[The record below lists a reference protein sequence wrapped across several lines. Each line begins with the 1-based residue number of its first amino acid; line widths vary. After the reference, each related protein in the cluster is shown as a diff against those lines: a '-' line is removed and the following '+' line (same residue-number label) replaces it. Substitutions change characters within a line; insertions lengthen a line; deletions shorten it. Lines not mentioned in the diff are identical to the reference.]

1 MFKTF
6 VTDQT
11 VQVMEMTL
19 KRRET
24 MYRLCGKGLEI
35 FHEKG
40 YYNTSLDD
48 ILTELSLS
56 KGAFYHHFKS
66 KEDYFISIVQNL
78 IIQKVYALLIEPLNT
93 KENPLPVIVEILE
106 KAMEPGKSNE
116 MAYGFMLNDFL
127 TEFNKRNEEICAQLK
142 EIIKVW
148 EVNLVSVLKRGKL
161 DGHVARHVDCEGVA
175 TYIIASY
182 LGMRSLLTDGSNKQL
197 KYQYIQQL
205 KQYFKSLAPERAVA

>member
-1 MFKTF
+1 
-6 VTDQT
+6 
-11 VQVMEMTL
+11 
-19 KRRET
+19 

-127 TEFNKRNEEICAQLK
+127 TEFNKRNKEICAQLK

>member
-1 MFKTF
+1 
-6 VTDQT
+6 
-11 VQVMEMTL
+11 MEMTL

-24 MYRLCGKGLEI
+24 MHRLCGKGLEI
-35 FHEKG
+35 FSEKG

-66 KEDYFISIVQNL
+66 KEDYFINIVQNL
-78 IIQKVYALLIEPLNT
+78 IVQKVYALLIEPLDT
-93 KENPLPVIVEILE
+93 DENPLPVIIESLE
-106 KAMEPGKSNE
+106 NALEPGKKNE

-127 TEFNKRNEEICAQLK
+127 TEFNKRNEEICGYLK
-142 EIIKVW
+142 NIISVW
-148 EVNLVSVLKRGKL
+148 EVNLVAVLKRGKL
-161 DGHVARHVDCEGVA
+161 DGHIARHVDCEGTA

-182 LGMRSLLTDGSNKQL
+182 LGMRSLMTDSSNRQL

-205 KQYFKSLAPERAVA
+205 KQYFKSISATQTA

>member
-1 MFKTF
+1 
-6 VTDQT
+6 
-11 VQVMEMTL
+11 MELTL

-24 MYRLCGKGLEI
+24 MHRLCGKGLEI
-35 FHEKG
+35 FNEKG

-66 KEDYFISIVQNL
+66 KEDYFITIVQNL
-78 IIQKVYALLIEPLNT
+78 IVQKVYGLLIEPLDT
-93 KENPLPVIVEILE
+93 DENPLPVIVESLE
-106 KAMEPGKSNE
+106 NALEPGKKNE

-127 TEFNKRNEEICAQLK
+127 TEFNKRNEEICGYLK
-142 EIIKVW
+142 NIISVW
-148 EVNLVSVLKRGKL
+148 EVNLVAVLKRGKV
-161 DGHVARHVDCEGVA
+161 DGHIARHVDCEGAA

-182 LGMRSLLTDGSNKQL
+182 LGMRSLMTESSNRQL

-205 KQYFKSLAPERAVA
+205 KQYFKSIAATHAVA